1 MKQSR
6 LLEEIIKKS
15 INTKNISESN
25 VQTKIS
31 YIKLRKNLD
40 EAIKS
45 KQKLVEYV
53 NRSRAEIEPGY
64 VPKKPWTNIKAET
77 MLKQFEGKPFSVGM
91 NPHGYEIDTADDRLW
106 FYHDG
111 SVRSTTMSRNLGY
124 TIDPSKREIILWN
137 SESGP
142 SGDDAFEIGRL
153 QLPTSPGGLPKFVES
168 EANIEK
174 KSAETEEEDSSWLD
188 WLQTALDWIGLVP
201 GIGDAIDVIN
211 AAIYFAR
218 GKYFEGFLSL
228 LAVIPVVGSVV
239 SLGLK
244 KIFKVVGLTKVTQL
258 LIASFKKAK
267 STDELWDYI
276 IKTGDLKKADLEYLG
291 PGMKN
296 FANALESTYPYIESV
311 PLVDGKT
318 IVKELEVFEDWLRAS
333 SKSIDDLAS
342 ATAKA
347 AEKNADKIAF
357 KAAPKVAEK
366 TFLRKFGNGITFNL
380 IPKLK
385 QLPWFPAEK
394 LQKIATGLE
403 NRFVKDMAKDPS
415 KLTAILRTAPDREK
429 LLANMI
435 PDMRNRFSKLP
446 PASRKS
452 LQTGLE
458 KRGLAKNGKLNLN
471 TPDDWDEY
479 LWYLKSRPELKGA
492 YDAAAK
498 QIADHAKTSNSFA
511 WSIYKN
517 DRLNNLKTVLSSD
530 MIPNG
535 SSWYKE
541 LDFTFRKN
549 ADIIWNEMQD
559 IGEDFGV
566 KSEDEV
572 NGVIWPIIKSAISN
586 LSPGTY
592 EAISGVGEKIKKSYV
607 YQTAKQA
614 VVGDEQEENP
624 YTADTERLKGSY
636 K

>member
-1 MKQSR
+1 MKQTR

-31 YIKLRKNLD
+31 YIKMRKNLD

-45 KQKLVEYV
+45 KQKLVEYI
-53 NRSRAEIEPGY
+53 NQSRAELYPGY
-64 VPKKPWTNIKAET
+64 VPKKPWTEIKEET
-77 MLKQFEGKPFSVGM
+77 MLKQFEGKPFPVGM
-91 NPHGYEIDTADDRLW
+91 NPHAYEIDTADDRLW

-111 SVRSTTMSRNLGY
+111 KVRSTTMARSLGY
-124 TIDPSKREIILWN
+124 TVDPSNQEIILWN
-137 SESGP
+137 SASGP
-142 SGDDAFEIGRL
+142 SGKDAFEIGRL
-153 QLPTSPGGLPKFVES
+153 QLPTSSGALPKFVES

-174 KSAETEEEDSSWLD
+174 KTDGTEEEGSSWVD
-188 WLQTALDWIGLVP
+188 WLQTALDWLGLIPV
-201 GIGDAIDVIN
+201 IGDALDVIN
-211 AAIYFAR
+211 AIIYFAR
-218 GKYFEGFLSL
+218 GKQFEGFLSL
-228 LAVIPVVGSVV
+228 LSVIPIVGSVV
-239 SLGLK
+239 SLSLK
-244 KIFKVVGLTKVTQL
+244 KIFKVVGITKVTQL

-267 STDELWDYI
+267 NTDEFWEYL
-276 IKTGDLKKADLEYLG
+276 IKTGDLKKADLEYIG
-291 PGMKN
+291 PGLKK
-296 FANALESTYPYIESV
+296 FADALESTYPFFESV
-311 PLVDGKT
+311 PLIPGKKL
-318 IVKELEVFEDWLRAS
+318 VNELEVFEDWLRAS

-366 TFLRKFGNGITFNL
+366 TFLRNFGNAITFNL

-403 NRFVKDMAKDPS
+403 TRFVKDMAKDPS
-415 KLTAILRTAPDREK
+415 KLTAILRTSPQREK
-429 LLANMI
+429 LFADML
-435 PDMRNRFSKLP
+435 PDMQKRFTQLP

-452 LQTGLE
+452 LQAGLE
-458 KRGLAKNGKLNLN
+458 SRGLAKNGKLNLR
-471 TPDDWDEY
+471 TPNDWDEY
-479 LWYLKSRPELKGA
+479 LWYLKSRSELKGA
-492 YDAAAK
+492 YDAMAVK
-498 QIADHAKTSNSFA
+498 ITDHAKNSNAFA
-511 WSIYKN
+511 WTIYKN

-535 SSWYKE
+535 SAWYKE

-549 ADIIWNEMQD
+549 ADVIWNEMQD

-566 KSEDEV
+566 KNEDEV
-572 NGVIWPIIKSAISN
+572 NGVVWPIIKAAISK

-592 EAISGVGEKIKKSYV
+592 EAISGVGEDIQQSDTYKAS
-607 YQTAKQA
+607 KQ
-614 VVGDEQEENP
+614 VVFGDEQEENP
-624 YTADTERLKGSY
+624 YTPSDTTKGSY